1 VNLINNIMQP
11 LYYAVSWVLQTFV
24 NFFAHFFPKGQASG
38 WAWALAIVGL
48 VVVIRAALVPLFVRQ
63 IKAQRGLQLLQPE
76 IKKIQAKY
84 KDDRQKQAE
93 ELQKLY
99 RETGTN
105 PFASCLPIIVQMPFF
120 FALYHVLSYGV
131 QKGQTVG
138 VLSQQMVDDAQKA
151 TIFGA
156 PISQSLTGVWRIHPH
171 PTYFTATVI
180 VTVILIVAM
189 TATTFTTQRQL
200 MVKNMP
206 SGADNPL
213 ASQQKI
219 LLYVFPF
226 MFAIFG
232 INFPIGVLI
241 YWLTTNLW
249 TMGQQFYVIRR
260 NPAPNTPAYDEMLR
274 RRKEKGLPA
283 PGEDTSA
290 APESPQD
297 EPPKPTRNQPK
308 RQSRSKRRPKPGQPG
323 QPVPGDPTNPAAD
336 PPDDGGAAD
345 DPDSS
350 EQEKP

>member
-1 VNLINNIMQP
+1 MGLINKIMTP
-11 LYYAVSWVLQTFV
+11 LYDAVSWVLQTFV
-24 NFFAHFFPKGQASG
+24 TFFAHFFPKGQASG

-105 PFASCLPIIVQMPFF
+105 PFASCLPIVVQMPFF

-131 QKGQTVG
+131 AKGQTVG
-138 VLSQQMVDDAQKA
+138 VLSQQMVSDAQKA
-151 TIFGA
+151 SIFGA
-156 PISQSLTGVWRIHPH
+156 PISQSLTGVWRMSPR
-171 PTYFTATVI
+171 PSYFTATVI
-180 VTVILIVAM
+180 VSVVLIVLM

-206 SGADNPL
+206 SGTDNPL

-249 TMGQQFYVIRR
+249 TMGQQFYVIKR
-260 NPAPNTPAYDEMLR
+260 NPAPNTPAYEEMLLK
-274 RRKEKGLPA
+274 RKEKGLPP
-283 PGEDTSA
+283 PGTATALTTTTSTDDPEA
-290 APESPQD
+290 A
-297 EPPKPTRNQPK
+297 KPARKQPK
-308 RQSRSKRRPKPGQPG
+308 RQSRSQRRRSGQ
-323 QPVPGDPTNPAAD
+323 QPAGDPKNPEADPSAEDDAAD
-336 PPDDGGAAD
+336 GPDT
-345 DPDSS
+345 PD
-350 EQEKP
+350 QEKP

>member
-1 VNLINNIMQP
+1 MSLINTIMQP
-11 LYYAVSWVLQTFV
+11 LYYAVSWVLSTFV
-24 NFFAHFFPKGQASG
+24 TFFAHFFPKGQASG
-38 WAWALAIVGL
+38 WAWVLAIVGL

-76 IKKIQAKY
+76 IKKVQAKY

-105 PFASCLPIIVQMPFF
+105 PFASCLPIFVQMPFF
-120 FALYHVLSYGV
+120 FALFHVLSYGV
-131 QKGQTVG
+131 QKGIPVG
-138 VLSQQMVDDAQKA
+138 VLTQAQVNAAGHA

-156 PISQSLTGVWRIHPH
+156 PISQSLTGVWRMHPH
-171 PTYFTATVI
+171 PSYFAATVA
-180 VTVILIVAM
+180 VTLTLIVLM

-206 SGADNPL
+206 SGQDNPM
-213 ASQQKI
+213 AQQQKI

-260 NPAPNTPAYDEMLR
+260 NPAPNTPAYDDMLR
-274 RRKEKGLPA
+274 KRAARGLPA
-283 PGEDTSA
+283 PGTEA
-290 APESPQD
+290 APTAQTVDE
-297 EPPKPTRNQPK
+297 EPPKPPRNQPK
-308 RQSRSKRRPKPGQPG
+308 RQSRSQRRGGAKPSGAPG
-323 QPVPGDPTNPAAD
+323 PTTPDPGDPGPDVQQPDQENP
-336 PPDDGGAAD
+336 
-345 DPDSS
+345 
-350 EQEKP
+350 